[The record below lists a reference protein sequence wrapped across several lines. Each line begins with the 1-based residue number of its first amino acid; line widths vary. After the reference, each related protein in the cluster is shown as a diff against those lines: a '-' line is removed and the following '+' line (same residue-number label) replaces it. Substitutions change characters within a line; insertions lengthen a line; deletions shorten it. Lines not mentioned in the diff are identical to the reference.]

1 MNNLQA
7 GWVSLWRKWTSW
19 RRPVRRG
26 ARVTPRLEPLEART
40 LLAGEFTD
48 VGTAGLAGA
57 KFSSMAW
64 GDYDNDGDLDALTSG
79 LQDGVGGVT
88 KVYQNDGNGAF
99 TDINAG
105 LTGVYGGKAT
115 WGDYDRDGK
124 LDILAVGL
132 GTAKVYHN
140 AGNGTFTDI
149 NAGLTGVSIA
159 SGAFGDYDNDGDL
172 DILMSGRATNSA
184 IVTKLYRNDGS
195 STFAEQNVG
204 LTGVYASTVA
214 WGDYDADGRLDILV
228 SGLDSASSRA
238 TKIYHNEGNGT
249 FAAINANLP
258 GVSTSAVAW
267 GDYDNDGDLD
277 LALAGHDGSARIS
290 RIYRNDGFGSFTDIV
305 AGLDGVSYASVA
317 WGDADNDGDLDLLL
331 TGTGFA
337 GAVSK
342 VYRNDGSNTFVDS
355 NAGLTPMDRGL
366 AAWGDSDGD
375 RDLDI
380 LQVGRVGG
388 LSSVK
393 AYRNNAVTANTAPAA
408 PTGLTAAASSPTSLT
423 FSWTAAVDLKT
434 LSEGLSYNLRIGTT
448 PGGSD
453 VVSTMADATNG
464 LRRVAGAGPIQR
476 TNFTLQNVTP
486 GATYYWSVQAI
497 DPTFSGSAFAAEQTA
512 STNTSPTIGGAVA
525 NQPVADNSTLAPF
538 ATMTIV
544 DPDNQNLLAKVT
556 ILNGGV
562 RGDFTPATTAGWT
575 RTTAGNDII
584 YSRYYSPAPNIGA
597 TVQAAIRA
605 FVFQPRMNAIKPN
618 TTELTDFVVFI
629 NDGFASATNST

>member
-1 MNNLQA
+1 
-7 GWVSLWRKWTSW
+7 
-19 RRPVRRG
+19 
-26 ARVTPRLEPLEART
+26 
-40 LLAGEFTD
+40 
-48 VGTAGLAGA
+48 
-57 KFSSMAW
+57 
-64 GDYDNDGDLDALTSG
+64 
-79 LQDGVGGVT
+79 
-88 KVYQNDGNGAF
+88 
-99 TDINAG
+99 
-105 LTGVYGGKAT
+105 
-115 WGDYDRDGK
+115 
-124 LDILAVGL
+124 
-132 GTAKVYHN
+132 
-140 AGNGTFTDI
+140 
-149 NAGLTGVSIA
+149 
-159 SGAFGDYDNDGDL
+159 
-172 DILMSGRATNSA
+172 
-184 IVTKLYRNDGS
+184 
-195 STFAEQNVG
+195 
-204 LTGVYASTVA
+204 
-214 WGDYDADGRLDILV
+214 
-228 SGLDSASSRA
+228 
-238 TKIYHNEGNGT
+238 
-249 FAAINANLP
+249 
-258 GVSTSAVAW
+258 
-267 GDYDNDGDLD
+267 
-277 LALAGHDGSARIS
+277 
-290 RIYRNDGFGSFTDIV
+290 
-305 AGLDGVSYASVA
+305 
-317 WGDADNDGDLDLLL
+317 
-331 TGTGFA
+331 
-337 GAVSK
+337 
-342 VYRNDGSNTFVDS
+342 
-355 NAGLTPMDRGL
+355 GL

-393 AYRNNAVTANTAPAA
+393 AYRNNAVTAKTAPAA

-423 FSWTAAVDLKT
+423 FSWTAAVDSKT

-562 RGDFTPATTAGWT
+562 RGDFNPATTVGWT
-575 RTTAGNDII
+575 RTTAGNDIV

-629 NDGFASATNST
+629 NDGFASATNSTTRVVTTSVNDVPTIAGANPSVAVNDNATVNPFSTLTVTDADQQEMLATVTIFNGVVRGDFTNATSAGWTTRSVIGNDITYKRYFSPGLNIGTTAQAAFRALTFQPRSNAIAPGTTELTDFLVAVSDGVASPPVNTATRVTTTSVNNAPTIGGAASNQTMNDNQTLVVFSTMTVNDPDAQDHFVRITIDNGVNRGDFTSDSRTGWTRRVIGSDLEYTRYFNPAANIGATVQAAIRALLFQPRNNVPVGTNETTAFTVFITDGLSNVTNHQTAVVTTGVAPRATEPVTVTPQLSTDLEVTTVIVPRGNKARWLSMRP